1 MEAASSVIIDV
12 NRCRSLLA
20 SLRESVGEYRQANHV
35 LQQDSVRGYKTS
47 ELLPMRTPPACSRAV
62 AHHAL
67 NECDAHLAVRVEA
80 QTQLPASNLLVDAVI
95 H

>member
-12 NRCRSLLA
+12 NRCRSCLA

-35 LQQDSVRGYKTS
+35 LQQDYVRWYEPS
-47 ELLPMRTPPACSRAV
+47 ELLPMRIQPTCSRAV
-62 AHHAL
+62 AHDAL
-67 NECDAHLAVRVEA
+67 NECDAHLAVRVET
-80 QTQLPASNLLVDAVI
+80 QTQLPASNLLVDALM